1 MSDKRVFDN
10 GDKVAGNKTEVHV
23 IERIDKVNF
32 SDGIP
37 NFLDT
42 NNINPADIT

>member
-23 IERIDKVNF
+23 IERMDKVNF

-42 NNINPADIT
+42 KNINLADIT

>member
-10 GDKVAGNKTEVHV
+10 GDKVAGNKIKIHV
-23 IERIDKVNF
+23 IERMDKVDF
-32 SDGIP
+32 LDGIP

-42 NNINPADIT
+42 KNINLADIT